1 MRMVF
6 SLVGLMVTM
15 LIVLFMLAGPI
26 GTGGQSYL
34 GTVAQKNKQARQQVQ
49 NFSGRDA
56 NTGERADAAVTLVPS
71 DDGKA
76 QTVETVIPAGEL
88 VMKYNLQPGD
98 TIRKIG
104 PHEVGGFIIDGSEQS
119 VRDFLA
125 DAFARDFPIEVT
137 DFEGN
142 RLTLPAPNRKLPP
155 TAAVPVPVP
164 AAPAAPTPTQ
174 PDVPTAGDG
183 YKLPRI
189 PGL

>member
-26 GTGGQSYL
+26 GAGGQSYL

-56 NTGERADAAVTLVPS
+56 NTGGRADAAVTLVPS

-88 VMKYNLQPGD
+88 VAKYNLQPGD

-104 PHEVGGFIIDGSEQS
+104 PHEVGGFVIDGSERS
-119 VRDFLA
+119 VRDFLT

-137 DFEGN
+137 DWEGN
-142 RLTLPAPNRKLPP
+142 RLTLPAPGRKLPP
-155 TAAVPVPVP
+155 TAATPAPVP
-164 AAPAAPTPTQ
+164 AAPATPAPA